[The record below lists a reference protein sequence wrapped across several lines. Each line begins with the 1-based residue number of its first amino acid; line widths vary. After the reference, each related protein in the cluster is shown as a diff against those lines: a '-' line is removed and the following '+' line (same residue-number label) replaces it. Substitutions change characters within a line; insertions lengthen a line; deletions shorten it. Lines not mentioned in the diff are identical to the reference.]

1 MKIVGTAKKVSPSTP
16 YTTRGRGGR
25 ERERGGYY
33 LVSDGTVGG
42 DVGAVERSL
51 ERRQTVVDV
60 DDADGD
66 VD

>member
-1 MKIVGTAKKVSPSTP
+1 VPILPGVRRDSRRR
-16 YTTRGRGGR
+16 RGRGR
-25 ERERGGYY
+25 ERESGGYY